1 MTAPVSEKRTAL
13 LALARER
20 ILVLDGAMG
29 TMIQGL
35 QYDEAA
41 FRGERFRD
49 FHRDLRG
56 NNDLLILTQP
66 KAIEDIHAEYLRSG
80 ADIGAT
86 NTFSST
92 SIAQADYDL
101 SAFAYELN
109 LEGAKLARAAAVRVS
124 AEDGKPRFVAGALG
138 PTHRTASISPDV
150 SSPGF
155 RAVTFDDLR
164 NAYGEQINGLLDG
177 GADLLLV
184 ETIFDTLNAKAAL
197 YAIAEICEARGIDVP
212 VMISGT
218 ITDKSGRLLSGQ
230 LPEAFWNSVRHARPV
245 TIGFN
250 CALGAEDLRAHIADI
265 GRVADTLVCAYPN
278 AGLPNEF
285 GQYDETPEY
294 MARLIGEFAQAG
306 LVNIVGGCC
315 GTTPD
320 HIAAIAAAVAPHR
333 PRAFPAIEPRL
344 RLSGLEPFELT
355 PAIPFVNVGERTN
368 VTGSAKF
375 RKLITA
381 GDYTAALQVA
391 RDQVENGA
399 QIIDVNMDEGLL
411 DSEAAM
417 VTFLNLVAAEPDIA
431 RVPVMVDSSKFAVIE
446 AGLKCVQGKPVVNSI
461 SMKEGEA
468 KFIHEATIARRHGAA
483 VVVMAFDEAG
493 QADTFKR
500 KTDICKRAYDILVG
514 QLNFP
519 PEDIIFDP
527 NIFAI
532 ATGLEE
538 HNNYGVDFIEA
549 TRWIRQNLPHAHIS
563 GGVSNLSFSFRGNE
577 PVREAMH
584 SVFLYHAFK
593 AGMDMCIV
601 NAGQMIVYD
610 DIDPELRQVCED
622 VNLNRDP
629 GASERLLALA
639 EQFRGKEKQTQE
651 QDLAWR
657 EWPVEKRLS
666 HALVH
671 GITEFIEEDTEA
683 VRKTV
688 ERPLNAIE
696 GPLMDGM
703 NVVGDLFGDGKMFLP
718 QVVKS
723 ARVMKQEVAY
733 LMPFM
738 EEEKARN
745 LANGVTSTGGR
756 NAAGKIVLATV
767 KGDVHD
773 IGKNIVGIVLQCNNF
788 EVIDL
793 GVMVPAAKIIE
804 TAKAEGAD
812 IICLSGLI
820 TPSLDEM
827 SHLAGELARLG
838 MNVPLLI
845 GGATTS
851 RVHTAVKIDPN
862 YRGGPVVHV
871 NDASRAVG
879 VVSSLLSPER
889 REAYAAEVRADY
901 AKISAA
907 HFRAQ
912 ADKKR
917 LKLADARANAVA
929 IDFAK
934 TPPKK
939 PAFLGVKSFV
949 DYDLAE
955 LADYID
961 WTPFFQTW
969 ELTGRFPAILD
980 DPKVGEVARS
990 LYDDARKM
998 LDLIVKEKWFTAQA
1012 TIGFWPANAD
1022 GDDIAVYADD
1032 RREQQIAT
1040 FHTLRQ
1046 QLEKREGRFN
1056 AALSDFIA
1064 PVASG
1069 VPDYIGA
1076 FVVTAGI
1083 GEDVIADRFKNA
1095 NDDYSSILCKALA
1108 DRLAEAFAE
1117 RMHLR
1122 VRTEFWNYAPDEALT
1137 PEQLI
1142 LEQYQGIRPA
1152 PGYPAQPDHT
1162 EKATLFSLLDAE
1174 NTAGVKLTENFA
1186 MWPGSSVS
1194 GLYFSHPESFY
1205 FGVGK
1210 IERDQVEDYAMRKGW
1225 SVAEAERWLAPVL
1238 NYIPAK
1244 DQSAQDRREKAAMPT
1259 QPPATAVPANDVAAG
1274 ELATHPPGCNC
1285 AVHLAYRKKAARAG

>member
-1 MTAPVSEKRTAL
+1 MTVPTSPKRTAL
-13 LALARER
+13 LNAARER

-29 TMIQGL
+29 TMIQNL
-35 QYDEAA
+35 QLDEAA
-41 FRGERFRD
+41 FRGERFKN

-66 KAIEDIHAEYLRSG
+66 QAIEDIHAAYLRAG
-80 ADIGAT
+80 ADIVAT
-86 NTFSST
+86 NTFSTT

-101 SAFAYELN
+101 TGIVYEMAR
-109 LEGAKLARAAAVRVS
+109 EGARLAGNAARRVE
-124 AEDGKPRFVAGALG
+124 AEDGKPRFVAGAIG
-138 PTHRTASISPDV
+138 PTNRTASISPDV
-150 SSPGF
+150 SNPGY

-164 NAYGEQINGLLDG
+164 KSYGEQIRGLLDG
-177 GADLLLV
+177 GVDLLLV

-197 YAIAEICEARGIDVP
+197 YAIAEITEELGIDVP
-212 VMISGT
+212 VMVSGT

-230 LPEAFWNSVRHARPV
+230 MPEAFWNSVRHAKPI

-294 MARLIGEFAQAG
+294 MARLIGEFARDG

-320 HIAAIAAAVAPHR
+320 HIAAIAAAVAPHK
-333 PRAFPAIEPRL
+333 PRIVPEIEPRL
-344 RLSGLEPFELT
+344 RLSGLEPFVLT
-355 PAIPFVNVGERTN
+355 DAIPFVNVGERTN
-368 VTGSAKF
+368 VTGSARF

-431 RVPVMVDSSKFAVIE
+431 RVPVMVDSSKFSVIE

-461 SMKEGEA
+461 SMKEGEE
-468 KFIHEATIARRHGAA
+468 KFIHEARIARRHGAA

-493 QADTFKR
+493 QADTFAR
-500 KTDICKRAYDILVG
+500 KTEICKRAYGILVNRVG
-514 QLNFP
+514 FP

-532 ATGLEE
+532 ATGIEE

-549 TRWIRQNLPHAHIS
+549 TRWIRQNLPGAHVS

-584 SVFLYHAFK
+584 SVFLYHAIK
-593 AGMDMCIV
+593 AGMDMGIV

-610 DIDPELRQVCED
+610 DIDPELRQTCED
-622 VNLNRDP
+622 VVLNRDP

-639 EQFRGKEKQTQE
+639 EKFRGKKTEGKE
-651 QDLAWR
+651 ADLAWR

-666 HALVH
+666 HSLVH
-671 GITEFIEEDTEA
+671 GITEFIEQDTEEA
-683 VRKTV
+683 RKKSS
-688 ERPLNAIE
+688 RPLDVIE
-696 GPLMDGM
+696 GPLMAGM

-723 ARVMKQEVAY
+723 ARVMKQAVAY

-745 LANGVTSTGGR
+745 LANGIGTEGSSS
-756 NAAGKIVLATV
+756 AGKIVLATV

-793 GVMVPAAKIIE
+793 GVMVPAAKIVE
-804 TAKAEGAD
+804 TVKAEKAD
-812 IICLSGLI
+812 IVGLSGLI

-827 SHLAGELARLG
+827 AFFAGELQREGLKL
-838 MNVPLLI
+838 PLLI

-851 RVHTAVKIDPN
+851 RVHTAVKIDPS
-862 YRGGPVVHV
+862 YRAGPVVHV

-879 VVSSLLSPER
+879 VASSLLSPEK
-889 REAYAAEVRADY
+889 REAYAAEVRAEY
-901 AKISAA
+901 ARISEA
-907 HFRAQ
+907 HLRAQ

-917 LKLADARANAVA
+917 LKLEAARANRVPV
-929 IDFAK
+929 DFAK
-934 TPPKK
+934 SK
-939 PAFLGVKSFV
+939 PVKPTFLGIRSF
-949 DYDLAE
+949 DEYDLAE
-955 LADYID
+955 LVPYID

-969 ELTGRFPAILD
+969 ELAGRFPAILD

-998 LDLIVKEKWFTAQA
+998 LDTIVKEKWFRARA
-1012 TIGFWPANAD
+1012 TIGFWPANAQ
-1022 GDDIAVYADD
+1022 GDDIVLYADES
-1032 RREQQIAT
+1032 RTKRIAT
-1040 FHTLRQ
+1040 LHTLRQ

-1056 AALSDFIA
+1056 AALADFIA
-1064 PVASG
+1064 PAG
-1069 VPDYIGA
+1069 VPDYIGG

-1083 GEDVIADRFKNA
+1083 GEDAVADRFKMA

-1117 RMHLR
+1117 RMHAR
-1122 VRTEFWNYAPDEALT
+1122 VRREFWAYAPDEALSS
-1137 PEQLI
+1137 EELI
-1142 LEQYQGIRPA
+1142 LEKYSGIRPA

-1162 EKATLFSLLDAE
+1162 EKATLFELLDAE
-1174 NTAGVKLTENFA
+1174 NTAGVKLTESFA

-1194 GLYFSHPESFY
+1194 GLYFANPASYY

-1210 IERDQVEDYAMRKGW
+1210 IERDQVEDYAARKGM
-1225 SVAEAERWLAPVL
+1225 SIAETERWLAPVL
-1238 NYIPAK
+1238 NYIPSQ
-1244 DQSAQDRREKAAMPT
+1244 QSASDKTFAAT
-1259 QPPATAVPANDVAAG
+1259 PANDEAPKD
-1274 ELATHPPGCNC
+1274 LASHPPGCTC
-1285 AVHLAYRKKAARAG
+1285 AVHLVWQKKRAGAG

>member
-1 MTAPVSEKRTAL
+1 MTVFTSPKRTAL
-13 LALARER
+13 LNAARER

-29 TMIQGL
+29 TMIQNL
-35 QYDEAA
+35 QFDEAA
-41 FRGERFRD
+41 FRGERFKN

-66 KAIEDIHAEYLRSG
+66 QAIEDIHAAYLRAG
-80 ADIGAT
+80 ADIVAT
-86 NTFSST
+86 NTFSTT

-101 SAFAYELN
+101 ADIVYEMAR
-109 LEGAKLARAAAVRVS
+109 EGARLAGNAARRVE
-124 AEDGKPRFVAGALG
+124 AEDGKPRFVAGAIG
-138 PTHRTASISPDV
+138 PTNRTASISPDV
-150 SSPGF
+150 SNPGY

-164 NAYGEQINGLLDG
+164 KSYGEQINGMLDG
-177 GADLLLV
+177 GVDLLLV

-197 YAIAEICEARGIDVP
+197 YAIAEITEERGIDMP
-212 VMISGT
+212 VMVSGT

-230 LPEAFWNSVRHARPV
+230 LPEAFWHSVQHAKPV

-294 MARLIGEFAQAG
+294 MARLVGEFARDG

-320 HIAAIAAAVAPHR
+320 HIAAIAAAVAPHK
-333 PRAFPAIEPRL
+333 PRIVPEIEPRL
-344 RLSGLEPFELT
+344 RLSGLEPFILT
-355 PAIPFVNVGERTN
+355 DAIPFVNVGERTN
-368 VTGSAKF
+368 VTGSARF
-375 RKLITA
+375 RKLVTA

-431 RVPVMVDSSKFAVIE
+431 RVPVMVDSSKFSVIE

-461 SMKEGEA
+461 SMKEGED
-468 KFIHEATIARRHGAA
+468 KFIHEAKIARRHGAA
-483 VVVMAFDEAG
+483 VVVMAFDEVG
-493 QADTFKR
+493 QADTFAR
-500 KTDICKRAYDILVG
+500 KTEICKRAYDILVNRVG
-514 QLNFP
+514 FP

-532 ATGLEE
+532 ATGIEE

-549 TRWIRQNLPHAHIS
+549 TRWIRKNLPGAHIS

-584 SVFLYHAFK
+584 SVFLYHAIK
-593 AGMDMCIV
+593 AGMDIGIV

-622 VNLNRDP
+622 VILNRDP

-639 EQFRGKEKQTQE
+639 ERFRGNKTQTKEA
-651 QDLAWR
+651 DLAWR
-657 EWPVEKRLS
+657 EWPVAKRLS
-666 HALVH
+666 HSLVH
-671 GITEFIEEDTEA
+671 GITEFIEQDTEEA
-683 VRKTV
+683 RKAST
-688 ERPLNAIE
+688 RPLDVIE
-696 GPLMDGM
+696 GPLMAGM

-723 ARVMKQEVAY
+723 ARVMKQAVAW

-745 LANGVTSTGGR
+745 LANGIGTEGSSS
-756 NAAGKIVLATV
+756 AGKIVLATV

-773 IGKNIVGIVLQCNNF
+773 IGKNIVGIVLQCNNY

-793 GVMVPAAKIIE
+793 GVMVPAAKIVE
-804 TAKAEGAD
+804 TVKAEKAD
-812 IICLSGLI
+812 IVGLSGLI

-827 SHLAGELARLG
+827 AFFAAELQREGLKL
-838 MNVPLLI
+838 PLLI

-851 RVHTAVKIDPN
+851 RVHTAVKIDPS
-862 YRGGPVVHV
+862 YRAGPVVHV

-879 VVSSLLSPER
+879 VASALLSPER
-889 REAYAAEVRADY
+889 REAYAAEVRAEY
-901 AKISAA
+901 AKISDA
-907 HFRAQ
+907 HMRAQ

-917 LKLADARANAVA
+917 LKLATARANRVPV
-929 IDFAK
+929 DFTAN
-934 TPPKK
+934 K
-939 PAFLGVKSFV
+939 PVKPTFLGTRSFD

-955 LADYID
+955 LVPYID

-969 ELTGRFPAILD
+969 ELAGRFPAILD
-980 DPKVGEVARS
+980 DAKVGEVARS
-990 LYDDARKM
+990 LYEDARKM
-998 LDLIVKEKWFTAQA
+998 LDLIVKEKWFRARA
-1012 TIGFWPANAD
+1012 TVGFWPANAQ
-1022 GDDIAVYADD
+1022 GDDIVLYADES
-1032 RREQQIAT
+1032 RTRTIAT
-1040 FHTLRQ
+1040 LHTLRQ

-1056 AALSDFIA
+1056 AALSDFVA
-1064 PVASG
+1064 PANTG
-1069 VPDYIGA
+1069 VPDYVGG

-1083 GEDVIADRFKNA
+1083 GEDVVADRFKMA

-1117 RMHLR
+1117 RMHAR
-1122 VRTEFWNYAPDEALT
+1122 VRREFWAYAPDEALST
-1137 PEQLI
+1137 DELI
-1142 LEQYQGIRPA
+1142 LEKYQGIRPA

-1162 EKATLFSLLDAE
+1162 EKATLFELLDAE
-1174 NTAGVKLTENFA
+1174 NTAGVKLTESYA

-1194 GLYFSHPESFY
+1194 GLYLANPESYY

-1210 IERDQVEDYAMRKGW
+1210 IERDQVEDYAARKGM
-1225 SVAEAERWLAPVL
+1225 SVAETERWLAPIL
-1238 NYIPAK
+1238 NYIPT
-1244 DQSAQDRREKAAMPT
+1244 REGASDKAAFT
-1259 QPPATAVPANDVAAG
+1259 ATPANDETSK
-1274 ELATHPPGCNC
+1274 ELASHPPGCTC
-1285 AVHLAYRKKAARAG
+1285 AVHLVWQKKRAGAG

>member
-1 MTAPVSEKRTAL
+1 MTVSPSPKRTAL
-13 LALARER
+13 LNAAHER

-29 TMIQGL
+29 TMIQNL
-35 QYDEAA
+35 QFDEAA
-41 FRGERFRD
+41 FRGERFKN

-66 KAIEDIHAEYLRSG
+66 QAIEDIHAAYLRAG
-80 ADIGAT
+80 ADIVAT
-86 NTFSST
+86 NTFSTT

-101 SAFAYELN
+101 TDIVYEMAR
-109 LEGAKLARAAAVRVS
+109 EGARLASNAARRVE
-124 AEDGKPRFVAGALG
+124 AEDGKPRFVAGAIG
-138 PTHRTASISPDV
+138 PTNRTASISPDV
-150 SSPGF
+150 ANPGY

-164 NAYGEQINGLLDG
+164 KSYGEQINGMLDG
-177 GADLLLV
+177 GVDLLLV

-197 YAIAEICEARGIDVP
+197 YAIAEITEARGIDVP
-212 VMISGT
+212 VMVSGT

-230 LPEAFWNSVRHARPV
+230 LPEAFWNSVRHAKPI

-265 GRVADTLVCAYPN
+265 GRVADALVCAYPN

-285 GQYDETPEY
+285 GQYDETPDY
-294 MARLIGEFAQAG
+294 MARLIGEFARDG

-320 HIAAIAAAVAPHR
+320 HIAAIAAAVAPHK
-333 PRAFPAIEPRL
+333 PRIVPEIEPRL
-344 RLSGLEPFELT
+344 RLSGLEPFVLT
-355 PAIPFVNVGERTN
+355 DAIPFVNVGERTN
-368 VTGSAKF
+368 VTGSARF
-375 RKLITA
+375 RKLITN

-391 RDQVENGA
+391 REQVENGA

-431 RVPVMVDSSKFAVIE
+431 RVPVMVDSSKFSVIE

-461 SMKEGEA
+461 SMKEGEE
-468 KFIHEATIARRHGAA
+468 KFIHEARIARRHGAA
-483 VVVMAFDEAG
+483 VVVMAFDEVG
-493 QADTFKR
+493 QADTFAR
-500 KTDICKRAYDILVG
+500 KTEICKRAYDILVNRVG
-514 QLNFP
+514 FP

-532 ATGLEE
+532 ATGIEE

-549 TRWIRQNLPHAHIS
+549 TRWIRQNLPGAHVS

-584 SVFLYHAFK
+584 SVFLYHAIK
-593 AGMDMCIV
+593 AGMDMGIV

-610 DIDPELRQVCED
+610 DIDPELRQTCED
-622 VNLNRDP
+622 VILNRDP

-639 EQFRGKEKQTQE
+639 EKFRGKKTESKE
-651 QDLAWR
+651 ADLAWR

-666 HALVH
+666 HSLVH
-671 GITEFIEEDTEA
+671 GITEFIEQDTEEA
-683 VRKTV
+683 RKKSS
-688 ERPLNAIE
+688 RPLDVIE
-696 GPLMDGM
+696 GPLMAGM

-723 ARVMKQEVAY
+723 ARVMKQAVAW

-745 LANGVTSTGGR
+745 LANGIGTEGSSS
-756 NAAGKIVLATV
+756 AGKIVLATV

-793 GVMVPAAKIIE
+793 GVMVPAAKIVE
-804 TAKAEGAD
+804 TVKAEKAD
-812 IICLSGLI
+812 IVGLSGLI

-827 SHLAGELARLG
+827 AFFAGELQREGLKL
-838 MNVPLLI
+838 PLLI

-851 RVHTAVKIDPN
+851 RVHTAVKIDPS
-862 YRGGPVVHV
+862 YRAGPVVHV

-879 VVSSLLSPER
+879 VASALLSPEK
-889 REAYAAEVRADY
+889 REAYAAEVRAEY
-901 AKISAA
+901 AKISEA
-907 HFRAQ
+907 HLRAQ

-917 LKLADARANAVA
+917 LKLADARKNRVP
-929 IDFAK
+929 IDFARS
-934 TPPKK
+934 K
-939 PAFLGVKSFV
+939 PVKPTFLGTRSFD

-955 LADYID
+955 LVPYID

-969 ELTGRFPAILD
+969 ELAGRFPAILD
-980 DPKVGEVARS
+980 DSKVGEVARS

-998 LDLIVKEKWFTAQA
+998 LDLIVKQKWFRARA
-1012 TIGFWPANAD
+1012 TVGFWPANAE
-1022 GDDIAVYADD
+1022 GDDIVLYADES
-1032 RREQQIAT
+1032 RSKSIAT
-1040 FHTLRQ
+1040 LHTLRQ

-1056 AALSDFIA
+1056 AALADFIA
-1064 PVASG
+1064 PAG
-1069 VPDYIGA
+1069 VPDYIGG

-1083 GEDVIADRFKNA
+1083 GEDAVADRFKKA

-1117 RMHLR
+1117 RMHAR
-1122 VRTEFWNYAPDEALT
+1122 VRREFWAYAPDEALST
-1137 PEQLI
+1137 EDLI
-1142 LEQYQGIRPA
+1142 LEKYQGIRPA

-1162 EKATLFSLLDAE
+1162 EKATLFELLDAE
-1174 NTAGVKLTENFA
+1174 ATCGVKLTESFA

-1194 GLYFSHPESFY
+1194 GLYFASPESYY

-1210 IERDQVEDYAMRKGW
+1210 IERDQVEDYAARKGMT
-1225 SVAEAERWLAPVL
+1225 VAETERWLAPVL
-1238 NYIPAK
+1238 NYIP
-1244 DQSAQDRREKAAMPT
+1244 SRE
-1259 QPPATAVPANDVAAG
+1259 ATAVAATPAND
-1274 ELATHPPGCNC
+1274 ETPNDLASHPPGCTC
-1285 AVHLAYRKKAARAG
+1285 AVHLVWQKKRAGAG

>member
-1 MTAPVSEKRTAL
+1 MTVPVSAARTAL
-13 LALARER
+13 LAAARDR

-29 TMIQGL
+29 TMIQALGL
-35 QYDEAA
+35 DEAA

-49 FHRDLRG
+49 FHRDVRG
-56 NNDLLILTQP
+56 NNDLLILTQQQ
-66 KAIEDIHAEYLRSG
+66 AIEDIHADYLRAG
-80 ADIGAT
+80 ADIVAT

-92 SIAQADYDL
+92 RIAQADYDMSDL
-101 SAFAYELN
+101 AYELN
-109 LEGAKLARAAAVRVS
+109 REGARLARNAATRVA
-124 AEDGKPRFVAGALG
+124 AEDGKPRFVAGAIG
-138 PTHRTASISPDV
+138 PTNRTASISPDV
-150 SSPGF
+150 SSPGY

-164 NAYGEQINGLLDG
+164 EAYGEQVKGLLDG
-177 GADLLLV
+177 GADLLLL

-197 YAIAEICEARGIDVP
+197 YAIAEITEARGIDVP

-265 GRVADTLVCAYPN
+265 GRVADALVCAYPN

-285 GQYDETPEY
+285 GQYDESPDY
-294 MARLIGEFAQAG
+294 MARLIGEFARDG

-333 PRAFPAIEPRL
+333 PRAVPAIAPRL
-344 RLSGLEPFELT
+344 RLSGLEPFELA
-355 PAIPFVNVGERTN
+355 PEIPFVNVGERTN

-381 GDYTAALQVA
+381 GDYSAALQVA

-417 VTFLNLVAAEPDIA
+417 RTFLNLVAAEPDIA
-431 RVPVMVDSSKFAVIE
+431 RVPVMIDSSKFAVIE

-461 SMKEGEA
+461 SLKEGEA
-468 KFIHEATIARRHGAA
+468 KFIHEAGIARRHGAA
-483 VVVMAFDEAG
+483 VVVMAFDEQG
-493 QADTFKR
+493 QADTFER
-500 KTDICKRAYDILVG
+500 KTAICRRAYDILVERVG
-514 QLNFP
+514 FP

-549 TRWIRQNLPHAHIS
+549 TRWIRQNLPGAHVS

-584 SVFLYHAFK
+584 SVFLYHAIK
-593 AGMDMCIV
+593 AGMDMGIV

-610 DIDPELRQVCED
+610 DIDPELRQTCED
-622 VNLNRDP
+622 VILNRDA
-629 GASERLLALA
+629 GASERLLQLA
-639 EQFRGKEKQTQE
+639 EKFRGKEKQTRE

-657 EWPVEKRLS
+657 EWPVDKRLS

-671 GITEFIEEDTEA
+671 GITEYIEADTEA
-683 VRKTV
+683 ARLVA
-688 ERPLNAIE
+688 ERPLNVIE
-696 GPLMDGM
+696 GPLMAGM

-723 ARVMKQEVAY
+723 ARVMKQAVAY

-745 LANGVTSTGGR
+745 LANGIAGDGR
-756 NAAGKIVLATV
+756 RNAGKIVLATV

-804 TAKAEGAD
+804 TAKREGAD
-812 IICLSGLI
+812 IIGLSGLI

-827 SHLAGELARLG
+827 SFLAGELEREGLD
-838 MNVPLLI
+838 VPLLI

-862 YRGGPVVHV
+862 YRCGAVVHV

-879 VVSSLLSPER
+879 VASALLSAER
-889 REAYAAEVRADY
+889 RDGYAAEVRAEY
-901 AKISAA
+901 ARISAA

-917 LKLADARANAVA
+917 LSLADARANKVA
-929 IDFAK
+929 IDFDA
-934 TPPKK
+934 TPAKK
-939 PAFLGVKSFV
+939 PSFLGIRSF
-949 DYDLAE
+949 DAYDLAE
-955 LADYID
+955 LARYID

-969 ELTGRFPAILD
+969 ELAGRFPAILD
-980 DPKVGEVARS
+980 DPKVGEAARA
-990 LYDDARKM
+990 LYADAQAM
-998 LDLIVKEKWFTAQA
+998 LARIIAEKWFTARS
-1012 TIGFWPANAD
+1012 TIGFWPANAE
-1022 GDDIAVYADD
+1022 GDDIVLYADES
-1032 RREQQIAT
+1032 RQKVIAT
-1040 FHTLRQ
+1040 MHTLRQ

-1064 PVASG
+1064 PAASG
-1069 VPDYIGA
+1069 VPDYIGG

-1117 RMHLR
+1117 RMHAR
-1122 VRTEFWNYAPDEALT
+1122 VRREFWGYAPDETLA
-1137 PEQLI
+1137 PDDLI
-1142 LEQYQGIRPA
+1142 LERYQGIRPA

-1162 EKATLFSLLDAE
+1162 EKATLFALLEAE
-1174 NTAGVKLTENFA
+1174 TTAGVRLTESFA

-1210 IERDQVEDYAMRKGW
+1210 IERDQVEDYAARKGW
-1225 SVAEAERWLAPVL
+1225 RVEEAERWLAPVL
-1238 NYIPAK
+1238 NYIPAR
-1244 DQSAQDRREKAAMPT
+1244 DRSAQDRAVADAMKARA
-1259 QPPATAVPANDVAAG
+1259 PAAVPAANDAQQAD
-1274 ELATHPPGCNC
+1274 LASHPPGCGC
-1285 AVHLAYRKKAARAG
+1285 AVHLAWRQKKVGAK

>member
-1 MTAPVSEKRTAL
+1 MSVPVSPQRTAL
-13 LALARER
+13 LAEARKR

-35 QYDEAA
+35 QFDEAA
-41 FRGERFRD
+41 FRGARFAN

-66 KAIEDIHAEYLRSG
+66 QAIEDIHAAYLRAG
-80 ADIGAT
+80 ADIVAT

-101 SAFAYELN
+101 TEIVYEMN
-109 LEGAKLARAAAVRVS
+109 RDGAKLARAAAERVQ
-124 AEDGKPRFVAGALG
+124 AEDGRPRFVAGALG
-138 PTHRTASISPDV
+138 PTNRTASISPDV
-150 SSPGF
+150 ANPGY

-164 NAYGEQINGLLDG
+164 EAYGEQVRGLLDG
-177 GADLLLV
+177 GVDLLLV

-197 YAIAEICEARGIDVP
+197 YAIAEICEARGVDVP
-212 VMISGT
+212 VMVSGT
-218 ITDKSGRLLSGQ
+218 ITDKSGRLLAGQ
-230 LPEAFWNSVRHARPV
+230 LPEAFWNSVRHTKPI

-265 GRVADTLVCAYPN
+265 SRIADTLVCAYPN

-285 GQYDETPEY
+285 GQYDETPAY
-294 MARLIGEFAQAG
+294 MARLIGEFARDG
-306 LVNIVGGCC
+306 LVNVVGGCC

-320 HIAAIAAAVAPHR
+320 HIAAIAAAVAPHK
-333 PRAFPAIEPRL
+333 PRVVREIAPRL

-391 RDQVENGA
+391 RDQVANGA
-399 QIIDVNMDEGLL
+399 QVIDVNMDEGLL

-417 VTFLNLVAAEPDIA
+417 RTFLNLVAAEPDIA
-431 RVPVMVDSSKFAVIE
+431 RVPVMVDSSKFTVIE
-446 AGLKCVQGKPVVNSI
+446 AGLKCVQGKPIVNSI
-461 SMKEGEA
+461 SMKEGEE
-468 KFIHEATIARRHGAA
+468 KFIHEAEIARRHGAA
-483 VVVMAFDEAG
+483 VVVMAFDEKG
-493 QADTFKR
+493 QADTFAR
-500 KTDICKRAYDILVG
+500 KTEICKRAYDILVG
-514 QLNFP
+514 RVGFS

-532 ATGLEE
+532 ATGIEE

-549 TRWIRQNLPHAHIS
+549 TRWIRKNLPGAHVS

-584 SVFLYHAFK
+584 SVFLYHAIH
-593 AGMDMCIV
+593 AGMDMGIV

-610 DIDPELRQVCED
+610 DIDPELRLVCED
-622 VNLNRDP
+622 VVLNRDP
-629 GASERLLALA
+629 GAAERLLALA
-639 EQFRGKEKQTQE
+639 EKFRGKEKQTKE
-651 QDLAWR
+651 ADLAWR
-657 EWPVEKRLS
+657 EWPVDKRLS

-671 GITEFIEEDTEA
+671 GITEFIEADTEEA
-683 VRKTV
+683 RAASQ
-688 ERPLNAIE
+688 RPLDVIE
-696 GPLMDGM
+696 GPLMAGM

-723 ARVMKQEVAY
+723 ARVMKQAVAY

-738 EEEKARN
+738 EAEKAN
-745 LANGVTSTGGR
+745 NGGGER
-756 NAAGKIVLATV
+756 SSAGKIVMATV

-793 GVMVPAAKIIE
+793 GVMVPAAKIVE
-804 TAKAEGAD
+804 TVKAEKAD
-812 IICLSGLI
+812 IVGLSGLI

-827 SHLAGELARLG
+827 AFFASELQREGLK
-838 MNVPLLI
+838 VPLLI

-862 YRGGPVVHV
+862 YHTGPVVHV

-879 VVSSLLSPER
+879 VAASLLSDK
-889 REAYAAEVRADY
+889 REAYAADIRAEY

-917 LKLADARANAVA
+917 LRLADARANAVK
-929 IDFAK
+929 IDFAMS
-934 TPPKK
+934 PAKK
-939 PAFLGVKSFV
+939 PTFLGTRMFA
-949 DYDLAE
+949 DYNLAE
-955 LADYID
+955 LVPYID

-969 ELTGRFPAILD
+969 ELAGRFPAILD
-980 DPKVGEVARS
+980 DAKVGEAARA
-990 LYDDARKM
+990 LYDDARRM
-998 LDLIVKEKWFTAQA
+998 LDRIVKEKWFTARA
-1012 TIGFWPANAD
+1012 VVGFWPANAE
-1022 GDDIAVYADD
+1022 GDDIAVYADEA
-1032 RREQQIAT
+1032 RTTKIAT
-1040 FHTLRQ
+1040 LHTLRQ

-1064 PVASG
+1064 PRG
-1069 VPDYIGA
+1069 TVPDYIGG
-1076 FVVTAGI
+1076 FIVTAGI
-1083 GEDVIADRFKNA
+1083 GEDAIADRFKHA

-1117 RMHLR
+1117 RMHAR
-1122 VRTEFWNYAPDEALT
+1122 VRREFWAYAPDERLSN
-1137 PEQLI
+1137 EEMI
-1142 LEQYQGIRPA
+1142 LEKYQGIRPA

-1162 EKATLFSLLDAE
+1162 EKQTLFALLDAE
-1174 NTAGVKLTENFA
+1174 RNAGVKLTESFA

-1194 GLYFSHPESFY
+1194 GLYFSHPESYY

-1210 IERDQVEDYAMRKGW
+1210 IERDQVEDYAARKGM
-1225 SVAEAERWLAPVL
+1225 SVTEIERWLAPIL
-1238 NYIPAK
+1238 NYIPT
-1244 DQSAQDRREKAAMPT
+1244 QGRSAVDRAVQETMPT
-1259 QPPATAVPANDVAAG
+1259 TAPVAAPANDIAS
-1274 ELATHPPGCNC
+1274 HPPGCTC
-1285 AVHLAYRKKAARAG
+1285 AVHLTWRKKAARG